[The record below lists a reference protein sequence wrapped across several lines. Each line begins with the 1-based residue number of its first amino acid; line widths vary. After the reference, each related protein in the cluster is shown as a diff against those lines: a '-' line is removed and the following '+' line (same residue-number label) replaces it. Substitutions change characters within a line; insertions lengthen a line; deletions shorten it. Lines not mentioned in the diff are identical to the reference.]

1 MYDELPGLTTDTPP
15 GDGSNVPTTATGTF
29 YTEYSDVGRM
39 VGAFG
44 ADKQ

>member
-1 MYDELPGLTTDTPP
+1 MTMAATSRRT
-15 GDGSNVPTTATGTF
+15 VTGTF
-29 YTEYSDVGRM
+29 YSEFSTIGRM